1 MPLPL
6 TITNFKLD
14 NNMRNIYIIANI
26 LICLAEHSLR
36 GLKALARR
44 VMAEWLKTPCEVLSR
59 DYLSHRWTLP
69 GRLWVSSNKSHD
81 RHILLSNLKLQNS
94 IKHFG
99 IIASTG
105 KVSNSNYNA
114 TIEKEI

>member
-1 MPLPL
+1 
-6 TITNFKLD
+6 
-14 NNMRNIYIIANI
+14 MRKVILFANKI
-26 LICLAEHSLR
+26 ICLAEHSLR

-81 RHILLSNLKLQNS
+81 GHILFPNLKNS

-99 IIASTG
+99 IIDITG
-105 KVSNSNYNA
+105 KLINSKQCHNK
-114 TIEKEI
+114 EKEI

>member
-6 TITNFKLD
+6 TITNFKLG
-14 NNMRNIYIIANI
+14 NNMRKVI
-26 LICLAEHSLR
+26 LFASKIICLAEHSLR

-81 RHILLSNLKLQNS
+81 GHILFPNLKNS

-99 IIASTG
+99 IVANTG
-105 KVSNSNYNA
+105 KVSNFNLCQLYK
-114 TIEKEI
+114 EKEI

>member
-36 GLKALARR
+36 GLNAWTRR
-44 VMAEWLKTPCEVLSR
+44 VMGECLKTPWAVLSR
-59 DYLSHRWTLP
+59 DLSCNRWTLP